1 MIISNNKAMCTLNVV
16 EGIKFIMKLIDNFRE
31 YMINNEFV
39 INIYQDKINIINY
52 TSIGAIEDTK
62 IVVNGSNKNV
72 LISGEKLA
80 LKKLLNDEILISG
93 VIKKIELR

>member
-1 MIISNNKAMCTLNVV
+1 
-16 EGIKFIMKLIDNFRE
+16 MKLINNFRE
-31 YMINNEFV
+31 YMMNNEFV
-39 INIYQDKINIINY
+39 INIYKDKINIINY

-62 IVVNGSNKNV
+62 ILVSGDNKTV
-72 LISGEKLA
+72 FITGEKLA